1 MKLVDTDE
9 DDPAAHPAP
18 PVRADL
24 PPRPEKRQVTVSL
37 LLTVAI
43 LAGTVIT
50 VFTIFPER
58 HNEIITSTVAAHRA
72 AADWELERP
81 DDAQTLVWAK
91 AVLGDPPPLPAQ
103 APGLSIIGARS
114 LTILA
119 RRAALVRYQTAD
131 GEVSFLVQ
139 RARDIPK
146 RRVHTADGADAIEAW
161 RRGPWTCV
169 VVGPAATADR
179 WRPVLGVP

>member
-1 MKLVDTDE
+1 MKLVDTDD
-9 DDPAAHPAP
+9 DDPSAHPEP
-18 PVRADL
+18 PVRST
-24 PPRPEKRQVTVSL
+24 PPRPAKRQVTVSL
-37 LLTVAI
+37 LLTVMI
-43 LAGTVIT
+43 LGGTVIA

-58 HNEIITSTVAAHRA
+58 HNELITSTVAAHRTNA
-72 AADWELERP
+72 EWEITSPP
-81 DDAQTLVWAK
+81 DAEIRMWAR
-91 AVLGDPPPLPAQ
+91 AVLGEAPPLPEPSASLT
-103 APGLSIIGARS
+103 PVGVRS

-119 RRAALVRYQTAD
+119 RRAAFVRYRVGD
-131 GEVSFLVQ
+131 SDVSYLVQ

-146 RRVHTADGADAIEAW
+146 RRVRTIDGADAIEAW